1 MNQHSGRRRLA
12 AIAPVLLAL
21 IGVAGYAQGDPRW
34 KAGVAKASITPA
46 EPIWMSGY
54 AARTKPSEGVRQ
66 EIYVKA
72 LALQDETGKTVV
84 LVTSDLS
91 GFRREVGEIVAERSR
106 KDFGLARDHLV
117 LNASHNHSGP
127 LTGLTRGP
135 MRPGYSLDEKQ
146 RDVVRRYTEGLV
158 DKAVEV
164 IGASIRNLSP
174 AAVDFGQGL
183 AGIAVNRRRDR
194 AGMRHLPAPVDHD
207 VPVLRVRD
215 PKGNLRA
222 IVAGYACHATVLS
235 DYQINGDW
243 PGYAQEEME
252 KAHPGTMALF
262 VQGCGA
268 DANPLPR
275 RSVDLAQKYGQI
287 LAAAVATV
295 LQGRMKP
302 VGGPVKTAFEHVD
315 LPFQGPRTREE
326 IRKRLD
332 DKNPA
337 WRRRAEHLLKVLDS
351 GGKIAD
357 RYPYPVQVW
366 QFGRDLK
373 FIALG
378 GEVVADYSW
387 RLKGQHGWEDT
398 WIAGYSND
406 VFGYVPSLR
415 VLKEGGYEGGD
426 ANTSLPGPFGAAVE
440 ELIVEKVGELIERT
454 RN

>member
-1 MNQHSGRRRLA
+1 MKARLCG
-12 AIAPVLLAL
+12 VLAL
-21 IGVAGYAQGDPRW
+21 ASVSAFAQAGW
-34 KAGVAKASITPA
+34 KAGVAKTSITPA

-66 EIYVKA
+66 EIYLKA
-72 LALQDETGKTVV
+72 LALQDDSGKTVV

-91 GFRREVGEIVAERSR
+91 GIRREVAEIIAERCE
-106 KDFGLARDHLV
+106 KNFGLARDRLA

-127 LTGLTRGP
+127 MTGLMRGP
-135 MRPGYSLDEKQ
+135 VRPGYRLDQKHQE
-146 RDVVRRYTEGLV
+146 VVRRYTENLV
-158 DKAVEV
+158 EKAVDV
-164 IGASIRNLSP
+164 IGASIRNLAP
-174 AAVDFGQGL
+174 ATVHFGQGL
-183 AGIAVNRRRDR
+183 AGIAVNRRRDY

-207 VPVLRVRD
+207 VPVLSVRD
-215 PKGNLRA
+215 PNGSLRA
-222 IVAGYACHATVLS
+222 IAVGYACHSTVLN

-243 PGYAQEEME
+243 PGYAQAEME
-252 KAHPGTMALF
+252 KAHPGTTALF

-275 RSVDLAQKYGQI
+275 RSVELAQKYGQV
-287 LAAAVATV
+287 LAASVDTV
-295 LQGRMKP
+295 LNGKMKA
-302 VGGPVKTAFEHVD
+302 VGGPVKTAFELVD

-326 IRKRLD
+326 IQKRLD
-332 DKNPA
+332 DKNSA
-337 WRRRAEHLLKVLDS
+337 WRRRAEHLLKILD
-351 GGKIAD
+351 GGGTIPEHYA
-357 RYPYPVQVW
+357 YPVQVW

-378 GEVVADYSW
+378 GEVVVDYSL
-387 RLKGQHGWEDT
+387 RLKGQYGWEDT
-398 WIAGYSND
+398 WVAGYSND

-440 ELIVEKVGELIERT
+440 EIIVEKVGQLVERT